1 MKIKKRLIAIAV
13 ASVISMS
20 VYAGE
25 SITLTKPVNFTSFS
39 GLNKQLGVSHSSSF
53 QQVKNIYL
61 QKRGI
66 YKVKIQQ
73 HIWGIPVWGHAL
85 NATQSYKGGAL
96 KGVQG
101 NYLRIRDVDRSF
113 VKPKLNRA
121 QALKIASKNYENKA
135 FARHM
140 LKNVQDDLYVYQDGK
155 KTRLVYVI
163 AFLDRNSL
171 SPSRPF
177 TMLDA
182 HTGEILNRWE
192 GITHAEVGTGPGGNE
207 KTGMYEY
214 GTDYH
219 YLDVQENGT
228 NCVMES
234 ENVITVNLNGDTEG
248 STPYSYECPRNEF
261 KEINGAYSP
270 LNDAHYFGN
279 IVFDM
284 YKNWFDTAPL
294 SFKLMMRVHY
304 GDEYENAF
312 WDGEA
317 MTFGDG
323 ESYFYP
329 LVSLDVSAHEVSHG
343 FTEQNSNLIYA
354 DQSGGMNEAFSDIA
368 GEAAEYYMKG
378 SNDWMVGHDIFKEEG
393 ALRYMDDPSRDGSS
407 INHAQDYY
415 EGLNVHYSSGVFN
428 KAFYH
433 LATTPGWDTK
443 KAFEPFV
450 LANQV
455 YWTEDSN
462 FWEGACGVKNAAND
476 LGYDLTAIVDAFN
489 IVGVEPCAEPPL
501 PPEPEYQRLE
511 NGQAMAVSGTTGSKT
526 YFDIEVPEGRE
537 KLTIELDVDNGDP
550 DIYIGLDY
558 APSSSNNICSS
569 LSVTD
574 EICVID
580 NPEAGRYTINVFGY
594 VGYDNA
600 QLRASFDQPA
610 ENIPPVAAF
619 TYSVNGK
626 TVEFVSTSTDSDGH
640 IVSYQWDFGDGSS
653 QTGETVSHTYS
664 DAGSYNVTLSVTD
677 NGGSSTEASQ
687 TVVVEDDA
695 VEAFPLKL
703 NFGNK
708 LPDGK
713 ARVKLSWKYDTEDY
727 FIIKRNGKN
736 VGATDFHSYVDRFE
750 HDGVVDVEYQVC
762 TSGNVCSET
771 KHYRFMKTNTKRN
784 K

>member
-1 MKIKKRLIAIAV
+1 MT
-13 ASVISMS
+13 MS

-25 SITLTKPVNFTSFS
+25 SVTLTKPVNFTSFS

-61 QKRGI
+61 KKRGI

-73 HIWGIPVWGHAL
+73 HVWGVPVWGHSL
-85 NATQSYKGGAL
+85 NATQSFKGGAL

-101 NYLRIRDVDRSF
+101 NYLRLNGVDRSF

-121 QALKIASKNYENKA
+121 QALKVASKNYENKA

-163 AFLDRNSL
+163 SFLDRNSL

-182 HTGEILNRWE
+182 HSGEVLNRWE
-192 GITHAEVGTGPGGNE
+192 GITHAEIGTGPGGNE

-234 ENVITVNLNGDTEG
+234 ENVITVNLNGSTEG
-248 STPYSYECPRNEF
+248 RTPYSYECPRNEF

-294 SFKLMMRVHY
+294 TFKLMMRVHY
-304 GDEYENAF
+304 GDGYENAF

-343 FTEQNSNLIYA
+343 FTEQNSGLIYA
-354 DQSGGMNEAFSDIA
+354 EQSGGMNEAFSDIA

-393 ALRYMDDPSRDGSS
+393 ALRYMDDPSRDGTS
-407 INHAQDYY
+407 INHAEDYY

-433 LATTPGWDTK
+433 LATTSGWDTK
-443 KAFEPFV
+443 KAFELFV

-462 FWEGACGVKNAAND
+462 FWEGACGVKNAADD
-476 LGYDLTAIVDAFN
+476 LGYDSAAVIDAFG

-511 NGQAMAVSGTTGSKT
+511 NGQAMTISGSTGSKT
-526 YFDIEVPEGRE
+526 YYDIEVPEGRE
-537 KLTIELDVDNGDP
+537 KLTIELAVDSGDP
-550 DIYIGLDY
+550 DIYVGLDY
-558 APSSSNNICSS
+558 APSSTNNICSS

-574 EICVID
+574 EICEIE

-594 VGYDNA
+594 TGYDNA
-600 QLRASFDQPA
+600 ELKASFDESA

-626 TVEFVSTSTDSDGH
+626 TVEFVSSSTDSDGH

-664 DAGSYNVTLSVTD
+664 DAGSYSVMLSVTD
-677 NGGSSTEASQ
+677 NGGSSTEVSQ
-687 TVVVEDDA
+687 SVVVEDDA

-708 LPDGK
+708 FPDGK

-736 VGATDFHSYVDRFE
+736 VGATDFHSYLDKFE
-750 HDGVVDVEYQVC
+750 HDGTVDVEYQVC
-762 TSGNVCSET
+762 TSGNVCSEK
-771 KHYRFMKTNTKRN
+771 KHYRFMKTNMKKNR
-784 K
+784 